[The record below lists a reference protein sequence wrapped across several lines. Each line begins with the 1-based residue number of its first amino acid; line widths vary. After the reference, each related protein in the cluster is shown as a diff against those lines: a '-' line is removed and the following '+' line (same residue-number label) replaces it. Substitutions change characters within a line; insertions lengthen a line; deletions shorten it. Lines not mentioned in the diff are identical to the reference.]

1 MTGKG
6 VALFMKRAA
15 IPLMLLLCGFA
26 LGLLCSVSL
35 WAPIPSAPSAQIQ
48 EDAPPAQSSLRT
60 TSLLQAAAGVT
71 DALQAKDYE
80 TLSSYIHP
88 TRGVIFTPYST
99 VNVQQDRRLTAEQIK
114 TLAQDTTTYIW
125 GYEDGRG
132 DPIQMTITEYF
143 ARFVFDA
150 DYTQAP
156 KVAVD
161 QIITSGN
168 ALENITEAYPDCH
181 FVDFCYPSRDP
192 ASDGLDWCSLKL
204 VFVGEGTAWYLVGVV
219 HGEWTI

>member
-1 MTGKG
+1 
-6 VALFMKRAA
+6 MKRAA

-35 WAPIPSAPSAQIQ
+35 WAPIPSSPSAQIQ